1 MTLDAVETVKCPDC
15 GESKLYKDGIRYLD
29 DGSTVQRFLCRGCGF
44 RFSDPSKARANK
56 ECLTLT
62 HHRLGDSCRSS
73 KKLDTA
79 TKMIVAGDS
88 TDTKGKFVSFLW
100 TLKKDGIK
108 ENTAT
113 MYVYILE
120 NLISKGADLLD
131 PETVKGVLAESVWTE
146 KYKCLVVSA
155 YSKYLSVFGGIWKKP
170 VYSPQRPVPFLP
182 YERELDCLIDAAQKK
197 LSTYLRLL
205 KETGMRANEAWPLK
219 YIDIDIERNII
230 TLNQTE
236 KHGVPRNFKVTP
248 ALICMLNALP
258 KKSDR
263 VFNGSFLG
271 FSKSFRNFRSRTA
284 NKMQNPRLIKIHFH
298 TYRHWFASMLYHK
311 TKDIIYVKE
320 RLGHRSVN
328 TTEIYTHLID
338 AKEDDGYHS
347 ATAKTVEEALKLI
360 DSGFEYVTD
369 MDDVKLFRKRK

>member
-1 MTLDAVETVKCPDC
+1 VTLDAQTQTKCPEC
-15 GESKLYKDGIRYLD
+15 GSNLLYKDGLRYFD
-29 DGSTVQRFLCRGCGF
+29 DGSTVQRFLCRNRSCGL
-44 RFSDPSKARANK
+44 RFSDPSKTNK
-56 ECLTLT
+56 ASRTYT
-62 HHRLGDSCRSS
+62 DHQLGDILQES

-79 TKMIVAGDS
+79 TKISVAGDK

-131 PETVKGVLAESVWTE
+131 PETVKAVLAESVWTD

-236 KHGVPRNFKVTP
+236 KHGIPRNFKVTP
-248 ALICMLNALP
+248 TLICMLNALP

-263 VFNGSFLG
+263 VFNGSFIG

-338 AKEDDGYHS
+338 FKDDGFHS
-347 ATAKTVEEALKLI
+347 ATAKTVEEAKQLI
-360 DSGFEYVTD
+360 ESGFEYVTD

>member
-1 MTLDAVETVKCPDC
+1 MVESAVILCCPEC
-15 GESKLYKDGIRYLD
+15 GRSNLYKDGIRYLD
-29 DGSTVQRFLCRGCGF
+29 DGSTVQRWLCRGCGF

-56 ECLTLT
+56 ECLTIPQRQICVTLQGAKN
-62 HHRLGDSCRSS
+62 LA
-73 KKLDTA
+73 TA
-79 TKMIVAGDS
+79 TRISVAGDS

-131 PETVKGVLAESVWTE
+131 PETVKAVLAESVWTE

-155 YSKYLSVFGGIWKKP
+155 YSKYLSVFGGTWKKP

-248 ALICMLNALP
+248 GLICMLNALP

-263 VFNGSFLG
+263 VFNGSFIG

-338 AKEDDGYHS
+338 FKDDGFHS
-347 ATAKTVEEALKLI
+347 ATAKTVEEAKQLI
-360 DSGFEYVTD
+360 ESGFEYVTD
-369 MDDVKLFRKRK
+369 MEDVKLFRKRK